1 MQMRAK
7 KEEKQP
13 LGLKWNANRRCSL
26 TGVLVRERKKNPTN
40 ERGWGWKK

>member
-1 MQMRAK
+1 MQMRK

-26 TGVLVRERKKNPTN
+26 MGVIKKG
-40 ERGWGWKK
+40 EKKSYK

>member
-1 MQMRAK
+1 MRK

-26 TGVLVRERKKNPTN
+26 MGVIKKGEKNPTN
-40 ERGWGWKK
+40 ERGWG